1 MSGKNHKES
10 CCVYLDMIRTHFW
23 YQTMGAWVK
32 TKIDIEDIHLFLSTR
47 VQDIYKFELAT
58 AWRFK
63 FWNPR
68 VQFEWGYALWAFL
81 DNLFYDWSAPQLLP
95 RAFPATSTWPFSAG
109 PPLSEGQEMCPADL
123 CAPSLALHL
132 NSTDQ
137 TELKKYVWN
146 NEHSNWR

>member
-1 MSGKNHKES
+1 
-10 CCVYLDMIRTHFW
+10 
-23 YQTMGAWVK
+23 MGAWVK
-32 TKIDIEDIHLFLSTR
+32 TKINIEEIHLFLSTE
-47 VQDIYKFELAT
+47 VEVMQKFELAT

-68 VQFEWGYALWAFL
+68 VQFQWGYALWAFPN
-81 DNLFYDWSAPQLLP
+81 NLFYDWSAPQLLP
-95 RAFPATSTWPFSAG
+95 RAFPATSACSFSAG
-109 PPLSEGQEMCPADL
+109 PLLPDDQETCPADL

-132 NSTDQ
+132 SSTDE